1 MRVFLRTY
9 AVALVSLLALGI
21 VGITIMSVMSVVNPD
36 YGAARPTPAQ
46 LAAFGIQYSVGSDVT
61 LSSLEVGTDGTACNA
76 LGKSQFLKRACVLAL
91 NIDPAFIAGE
101 AFGRLNSEDTSAYEA
116 ILWRARLDSDPSI
129 CDRGGLL
136 EARLERCRSIAAD
149 GPYSRTAD
157 GVTVVVSAASRN

>member
-1 MRVFLRTY
+1 M
-9 AVALVSLLALGI
+9 VSLLALGV
-21 VGITIMSVMSVVNPD
+21 VGITIASVLTVLHPD

-46 LAAFGIQYSVGSDVT
+46 LAPFEIQYSIGPDGSLSNLKVGA
-61 LSSLEVGTDGTACNA
+61 DGAACNT
-76 LGKSQFLKRACVLAL
+76 LGKSPVLENACVLAL

-116 ILWRARLDSDPSI
+116 ILWRARLESEPSI

-136 EARLERCRSIAAD
+136 EARLEHCRSVAAN

-157 GVTVVVSAASRN
+157 GVTVVVSAASHE